1 MHISR
6 GDILSNR
13 PLSHISD
20 LHNIDLDLGSGQI
33 WQTVLYHLP
42 TSTYIPNFVEIGKLC
57 GWTET
62 DVQAGTE
69 TSFINCQLL
78 QVDQI

>member
-1 MHISR
+1 MHISG

-20 LHNIDLDLGSGQI
+20 LQNIDLDLGSGQI

-57 GWTET
+57 G
-62 DVQAGTE
+62 
-69 TSFINCQLL
+69 
-78 QVDQI
+78 